1 MERRVFARQVC
12 EAKTFLL
19 KGGKKQL
26 AVSKERKNE
35 IIATYQEWLGKSE
48 AVYLAEY
55 IGLSVK
61 DLDALRDKVRE
72 VGGEF
77 HIIKNTLAK
86 LAFEGAGYEVP
97 QDYFLGSTAAGFAY
111 EDAPSM
117 AKALAD
123 FAKSADALK
132 IKGGYLETSILSPE
146 EVKALAE
153 LPPLPVVQAQLL
165 STLMAPANQ
174 LARILVEPAR
184 QVASVLKAYSESEVA
199 PVEG

>member
-1 MERRVFARQVC
+1 M
-12 EAKTFLL
+12 
-19 KGGKKQL
+19 

-174 LARILVEPAR
+174 LARILAEPAR
-184 QVASVLKAYSESEVA
+184 QVASVLKAYSESEA
-199 PVEG
+199 SPVEG